1 MKFLKKGLIKVVLL
15 LFVALILIRFL
26 DLRDYVAYEEMDG
39 KVKIEEIKEK
49 NKNIIEAILNKL
61 PI

>member
-1 MKFLKKGLIKVVLL
+1 MKFLKKSLIKVVLL
-15 LFVALILIRFL
+15 LFLALILIRFL
-26 DLRDYVAYEEMDG
+26 DLRDYVAYEKMDG

-49 NKNIIEAILNKL
+49 NKNIIEVLLNKL